1 MTEDGKT
8 PKAGAHIAGED
19 EVLECLTSVLRGDE
33 GEDER
38 ITPRDR
44 LRAAELLAKR
54 YGVLRQRRRA
64 RRSAAHYRRYSQT
77 TGEGRLI

>member
-1 MTEDGKT
+1 MTAGRKK
-8 PKAGAHIAGED
+8 PKSSAHIAGED
-19 EVLECLTSVLRGDE
+19 EVLECLTSVLRGDD

-54 YGVLRQRRRA
+54 YGALDSGVPKADVPRIIDDIPGTPQKDD
-64 RRSAAHYRRYSQT
+64 
-77 TGEGRLI
+77 